1 MVHNLKLAFEKISA
15 NYPAL
20 KLNRRG
26 GTLTNKKE
34 YFLKVLVAGGGEL
47 LKSQLLVLSTILCT
61 VCLYAF
67 KIKGPIAFYQTINP
81 SFCRNIKTSAQ
92 NCIQLSGSSGS
103 INE

>member
-1 MVHNLKLAFEKISA
+1 MVHNLKLAFEKI
-15 NYPAL
+15 NTDYPAL
-20 KLNRRG
+20 RLNRRRA
-26 GTLTNKKE
+26 TLTNKKE
-34 YFLKVLVAGGGEL
+34 YFLKVLVARGGEL
-47 LKSQLLVLSTILCT
+47 LKSQLLVLSKILCT

-67 KIKGPIAFYQTINP
+67 KIKGPIIFYQTINP